1 MPFRSKPGG
10 QPGNQNAR
18 KHGFYSRALTSH
30 QRALLRAAP
39 RPPPRPD
46 PTEVKHEISLLR
58 ARIAMLVEADPDNI
72 TVLTLALNTL
82 VKLMAMK
89 HRLSDNQ
96 QGEMT
101 DALRD
106 LIDQFSPGGS

>member
-30 QRALLRAAP
+30 QRAILRAAA
-39 RPPPRPD
+39 RLD